1 MMKYNLKGILYNVF
15 GDDIK
20 YTDIQSFIYFLKLC
34 GAYNEYM
41 VNLDINIL
49 KASKD
54 EMYENNS
61 LITFY
66 SIIAC
71 SFSWNSAK
79 DGFDYWDI
87 INRLHRIII
96 YIKIK
101 KNIILPNRR
110 MTKYL
115 LMCNFSIPNEMERIN
130 HLLSKN
136 KIKDKKLHTFISEL
150 KEFCKENKFL

>member
-1 MMKYNLKGILYNVF
+1 MKNNIDAILYDVF

-20 YTDIQSFIYFLKLC
+20 DTERQSFIYFLIGC
-34 GAYNEYM
+34 GAYYEFMN
-41 VNLDINIL
+41 NLDVNIL
-49 KASKD
+49 KASRIG
-54 EMYENNS
+54 MYENNS

-79 DGFDYWDI
+79 DGFDYWEI

-115 LMCNFSIPNEMERIN
+115 LICNFSIPNEMERIN
-130 HLLSKN
+130 HILSKN
-136 KIKDKKLHTFISEL
+136 KIKDKKLHMFISEL